1 MQATI
6 HIEPVEILI
15 QAVKTRGCVF
25 VSEEKRGYYTSR
37 ADVVSARVNP
47 WAGELVHTIKK
58 GRKVTGFSRTT
69 RHSLVDHT
77 TGEISDD
84 IAVLGV
90 QKVVDKEEFIKFFGA
105 GIMEVFELTKPAK
118 DVFKAI
124 MNVYLEQKNK
134 PDQLYF
140 NHEMVRLYFGFDKSR
155 TSFNNGINE
164 LCVKGFI
171 APVEA
176 MDSLYWVNPNLFY
189 KGDRIRIV
197 HEYVRAG
204 TKAAK
209 QVELENA
216 KANQGA
222 LALDDPNREDE

>member
-1 MQATI
+1 MAD
-6 HIEPVEILI
+6 
-15 QAVKTRGCVF
+15 
-25 VSEEKRGYYTSR
+25 EKKGYYTTR
-37 ADVVSARVNP
+37 AEIIPTRVNP

-58 GRKVTGFSRTT
+58 GRKVTGFATSQ
-69 RHSLVDHT
+69 HALVNQS
-77 TGEISDD
+77 TGEVTSD
-84 IAVLGV
+84 IAVVGV
-90 QKVVDKEEFIKFFGA
+90 QKIVDKEEFVKFFGA

-124 MNVYLEQKNK
+124 MNVYLEQKNQ

-140 NHEMVRLYFGFDKSR
+140 NHEMVRLYYGFDKSR
-155 TSFNNGINE
+155 ASFNNGTNE
-164 LCVKGFI
+164 LCVKGFL

-197 HEYVRAG
+197 HDYVRAG

-209 QVELENA
+209 QLEKEQL
-216 KANQGA
+216 KANQGN
-222 LALDDPNREDE
+222 LALGDPNPADPD